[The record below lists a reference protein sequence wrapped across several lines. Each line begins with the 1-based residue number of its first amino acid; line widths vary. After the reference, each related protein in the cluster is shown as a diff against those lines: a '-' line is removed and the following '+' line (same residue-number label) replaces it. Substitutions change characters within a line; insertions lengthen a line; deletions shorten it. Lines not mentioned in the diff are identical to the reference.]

1 MEGNIYMATTAH
13 LKTPVFRSFQL
24 NNRLSNENSVN
35 MNINIVVD
43 CSIPAQ
49 DVIDH
54 ALIRF
59 SINYLDSTN
68 EVPLLELSVIAE
80 FEADFEESFKRE
92 DAQQIVNECI
102 PRAYRKLSE
111 RFDQFM
117 SSVGFSNLK
126 LPEDFLNNFSQ

>member
-1 MEGNIYMATTAH
+1 MAITAR

-24 NNRLSNENSVN
+24 NNKLSNESSVN

-43 CSIPAQ
+43 CS
-49 DVIDH
+49 IDH

-68 EVPLLELSVIAE
+68 EVPLLELSAIAE

-92 DAQQIVNECI
+92 NAQQIVNECI

-117 SSVGFSNLK
+117 ASVGFSNLK
-126 LPEDFLNNFSQ
+126 LPEDFLDNLSQ